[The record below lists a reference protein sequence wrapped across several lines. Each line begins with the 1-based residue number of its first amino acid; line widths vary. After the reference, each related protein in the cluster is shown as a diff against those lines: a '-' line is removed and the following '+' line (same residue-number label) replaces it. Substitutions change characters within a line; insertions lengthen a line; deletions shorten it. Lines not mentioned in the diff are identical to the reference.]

1 MFTLRL
7 GRVMSWWLP
16 AIPLESRALSPTF
29 DRDLLSGSYKNGGH
43 TERPPCD
50 GEGANAHACLVPQA
64 RSSARRAHRAALR
77 RQPQVRASGRRRS
90 PSRSRLERRGNKS
103 TTGGVGRGMIP
114 NVPTLTP
121 GQEIAGHRI
130 DGVVGEG
137 GMGVVYR
144 ATQLELDRPV
154 ALKLIAPSLAN
165 DPDFRARFKR
175 EARIAASI
183 D

>member
-1 MFTLRL
+1 
-7 GRVMSWWLP
+7 
-16 AIPLESRALSPTF
+16 
-29 DRDLLSGSYKNGGH
+29 
-43 TERPPCD
+43 
-50 GEGANAHACLVPQA
+50 
-64 RSSARRAHRAALR
+64 
-77 RQPQVRASGRRRS
+77 
-90 PSRSRLERRGNKS
+90 
-103 TTGGVGRGMIP
+103 MIP
-114 NVPTLTP
+114 IVPTLSP

-154 ALKLIAPSLAN
+154 ALKLIAPALAH

-183 D
+183 DPPNAVPVYGAGEYEGTLMLAMRFVDGVDLGSYAAR